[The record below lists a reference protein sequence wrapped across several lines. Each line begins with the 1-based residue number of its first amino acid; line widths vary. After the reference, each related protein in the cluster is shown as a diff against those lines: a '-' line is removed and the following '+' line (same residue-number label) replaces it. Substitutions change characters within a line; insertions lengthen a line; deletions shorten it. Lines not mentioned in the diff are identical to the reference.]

1 MVMSFSNTDSLTS
14 FFQFKCLFVSY
25 QIAIARISNTMVS
38 KSGENVHPCFVPYL
52 RGKIFSSFPL
62 GMKLAVGLS
71 YGLYHVEVYFLIP
84 TLFRLF
90 ITNRCL
96 T

>member
-1 MVMSFSNTDSLTS
+1 MSFSNIDSFIS
-14 FFQFKCLFVSY
+14 FFQFECLFVSY

-38 KSGENVHPCFVPYL
+38 KCGENVHPCLVPYL

-62 GMKLAVGLS
+62 GMMLAVSLL

-84 TLFRLF
+84 TLLRLF